1 MAKLRCSNFYCERIS
16 ITNIS
21 LQFIKT
27 EFLLNENM
35 KILVQKRATFLLI
48 LASLAFVFTCI
59 GTGGNS
65 WVAKDVT
72 VRLGSVTY
80 ESGLWK
86 SCVSGHGGGCS
97 DFTASSA
104 WMRSCRAMVILSCL
118 AILLGVALSLLSFVE
133 QRVKGYMISICC
145 IISAITMAIALIVFL
160 TENEWANKLSYRY
173 SWTFILG
180 WIAVL
185 LSLLSA
191 IWATMMGRFDAS

>member
-1 MAKLRCSNFYCERIS
+1 MAKLRCSDFYCERIS

-21 LQFIKT
+21 LKFIKT

-97 DFTASSA
+97 DFTASSGK
-104 WMRSCRAMVILSCL
+104 LSEHSYLKSRVFIFCS
-118 AILLGVALSLLSFVE
+118 AFINLLS
-133 QRVKGYMISICC
+133 RVFC
-145 IISAITMAIALIVFL
+145 LIF
-160 TENEWANKLSYRY
+160 
-173 SWTFILG
+173 
-180 WIAVL
+180 
-185 LSLLSA
+185 
-191 IWATMMGRFDAS
+191 